1 MQRISTPAEVSGL
14 EDETIRRY
22 VERRIGEIQPYADQW
37 TNDFGQF
44 FIVEPGDSMGSLEE
58 AAAWPL
64 FQSHFTDNSPT
75 FEWVEAHDGL
85 YEIAYILS
93 DSGQFIVIVV
103 PANDRI
109 DEALLTFCQQHA
121 TPPFSSPP
129 QP

>member
-1 MQRISTPAEVSGL
+1 MQRIRTPAEVSGFQ
-14 EDETIRRY
+14 DEAIRRY
-22 VERRIGEIQPYADQW
+22 VERRIVEIQLDADQW

-64 FQSHFTDNSPT
+64 FQNHFTDNSPT

-93 DSGQFIVIVV
+93 DSGQFIVVVV
-103 PANDRI
+103 PDDHRI
-109 DEALLTFCQQHA
+109 DKALLTFCQQYA
-121 TPPFSSPP
+121 TSPLSSPP